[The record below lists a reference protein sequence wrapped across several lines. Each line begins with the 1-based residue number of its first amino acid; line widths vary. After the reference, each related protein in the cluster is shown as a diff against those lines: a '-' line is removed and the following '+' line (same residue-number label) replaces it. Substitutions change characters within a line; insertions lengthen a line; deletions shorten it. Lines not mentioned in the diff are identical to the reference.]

1 MEEKKVYLV
10 YPDGEYFNTPL
21 AIFEEKRKAVEFTKR
36 FRVNPKYAIV
46 NQPLNPSFQQNPT
59 NSPFKVTFHGRE
71 TVMVSLLSRDAEEV
85 ELALAGKYR
94 EEYGELHCHV
104 VATDEAD
111 AVSKAAAIRDKLIR
125 NHKWKPM

>member
-10 YPDGEYFNTPL
+10 YPDGEYYSTPL
-21 AIFEEKRKAVEFTKR
+21 AIFEERRKAVEFTKR

-46 NQPLNPSFQQNPT
+46 NQPLNPSFEQNPT

-71 TVMVSLLSRDAEEV
+71 TVVVSLLSSGAEEV
-85 ELALAGKYR
+85 ELALAGKHR
-94 EEYGELHCHV
+94 QEHGELDCYV
-104 VATDEAD
+104 LAADEAD
-111 AVSKAAAIRDKLIR
+111 AVSKAAEIRDKLIR